1 MTFRGLHEHSLDS
14 KDRITVPASYRA
26 PLAEGIVLMKGVEPC
41 VEVWPVKAAEAMER
55 QRLSAL
61 NSMKRDARRLQRRF
75 FAHSESSELDSAGRV
90 RLSKQ
95 LIEHAGLEGR
105 CMITGMGERLE
116 IWAPDEWLAED
127 EENEKRTPD
136 LTESLAEAQSQ
147 QPLIAPGSGG

>member
-41 VEVWPVKAAEAMER
+41 VEVWPVKAAESMER
-55 QRLSAL
+55 EKLSTL
-61 NSMKRDARRLQRRF
+61 NTMNRDARRIQRRF
-75 FAHSESSELDSAGRV
+75 FAHSESSELDSAGRI
-90 RLSKQ
+90 RLSGQ